1 MILWKNYLNNIIL
14 KNWVYNKGT
23 NRNKLNKKLRRII
36 MDITFAGNKV
46 NLVGEEIKVGDKA
59 PAFKATK
66 NDLSEWSSESCENK
80 VVVYSVAPS
89 LDTSVCALQAKRFN
103 KEAASL
109 GGVNVVTITEDLPF
123 AQERFCSNE
132 GIENTIMISDYQN
145 REFGEKYGFLMDENK
160 LLARGI
166 VVVDKDGVV
175 QYVEYVPE
183 VTDEVDFDKA
193 LEEVK
198 KLI

>member
-1 MILWKNYLNNIIL
+1 
-14 KNWVYNKGT
+14 
-23 NRNKLNKKLRRII
+23 

>member
-1 MILWKNYLNNIIL
+1 
-14 KNWVYNKGT
+14 
-23 NRNKLNKKLRRII
+23 

-46 NLVGEEIKVGDKA
+46 TLLGNEIKVGDKA

-66 NDLSEWSSESCENK
+66 NDLSEWTSENCEGK

-89 LDTSVCALQAKRFN
+89 LDTDVCALQAKRFN
-103 KEAASL
+103 KEAAAL
-109 GGVNVVTITEDLPF
+109 DGVNIVTITEDLPF
-123 AQERFCSNE
+123 AQARFCSNE
-132 GIENTIMISDYQN
+132 DIENTIMISDYQN

-166 VVVDKDGVV
+166 VVVDREGVV